1 VACSHGKHAPA
12 AHKCTKGSKVGAFFK
27 SQVDVR
33 FTLCVKFPGGPRL
46 CAHDQSAKAGKTKVN
61 PVTTDKLGRH
71 KLTWK
76 LPGRKIV
83 RYFRLTP
90 LLASS

>member
-1 VACSHGKHAPA
+1 VACGLGKHAKPA
-12 AHKCTKGSKVGAFFK
+12 HRCEKGSKVGAFLR
-27 SQVDVR
+27 SAEDVQ

-46 CAHDQSAKAGKTKVN
+46 CAHDQSATAGKIKVN

-83 RYFRLTP
+83 RYFRLTRG
-90 LLASS
+90 